1 MISEDET
8 EEDIDEME
16 QCLEDMEV
24 DNEMLV
30 LQESLA
36 PIQRSAIVDIDTES
50 HTDEDNMQNPA
61 SHEVRKEVEG
71 KVTKYLAMEDT
82 CFIQWQPISTRQ
94 SKIVNGVTVVGQ
106 CYKRVHQRNVIC
118 GQLKESHCTED
129 GRDA

>member
-8 EEDIDEME
+8 EEDIGEMG

-36 PIQRSAIVDIDTES
+36 PIQHSAIDIDTES
-50 HTDEDNMQNPA
+50 HADEDNMQNPA

-71 KVTKYLAMEDT
+71 KVTKYLAMEDA

-94 SKIVNGVTVVGQ
+94 CKSVNGVTVAGQ

-118 GQLKESHCTED
+118 GQLKKSHCTED